1 MSKPN
6 EPTPSAPDLSAAP
19 LHDLIM
25 ELFRRE
31 RAGDCLALVITPSDL
46 SEYWESDES
55 GATNPGSREPDA
67 GEMHACKKAF
77 ERWQDCGGFTEIM
90 EICRDAWDA
99 AKEKDGRA

>member
-1 MSKPN
+1 MSTQ
-6 EPTPSAPDLSAAP
+6 PTPTPPDLSAVS

-31 RAGDCLALVITPSDL
+31 RAGDCLALVITPGDF

-55 GATNPGSREPDA
+55 GATHPGSRVPDA

-77 ERWQDCGGFTEIM
+77 ERWQDCGGFSEIM
-90 EICRDAWDA
+90 ETCRDAWNA
-99 AKEKDGRA
+99 ASDKGGSK